1 MANGNRKKKGE
12 RQGSVLAKK
21 KYDMVTELYMEAAK
35 EVSAKPENWMAFLRS
50 ACRNYRLPFDEQLL
64 IHVQR
69 PNAAAVL
76 QMEDWNKKFGR
87 WVKRDAKGIAVID
100 QKPNA
105 MRLKYYFDISD
116 TQEGK
121 HKRLVRPVP
130 LWEVNA
136 GQREAVR
143 ETLADAFGVKAK
155 GAKFAE
161 TILEAAGNAAEDNFP
176 DYLDDILTSREG
188 SFLEGLDADRIEAET
203 KELMKNSIAYMLLVR
218 CGVDPDAYLS
228 ADDFRNIGNFNT
240 LALVNLFGAATS
252 GVSEIALREVADTVG
267 RLSQEE
273 KKKSRTFA
281 GMEADRYNK
290 KEQTETNTEGSLEY
304 ERDSIQQA
312 RRISPARHHRARRT
326 GTTPWEVRIPAPELP
341 EGASLR
347 DIYHP
352 ADQRKTE
359 PAPER
364 DTGRS
369 TESDGTAHRTD
380 GTSAGCDGGTE
391 SERPDGMGRQDGEHP
406 SGGRGTNYGGT
417 DLQLTSQELETEAN
431 NDWQTQRT
439 PMVQLMSKE
448 LEPEAGNDR
457 QAEPEPQL
465 KWHDRSSE
473 DRSLP
478 FFGEDKDIKSLLLST
493 PHLKAEKKEIQA
505 FLESHED
512 KEERTAYIKSIFN
525 HEYTELTLE
534 DGRRVGYK
542 AYQNVLHMWE
552 GSYLSRTSQAYYDWG
567 ILAGYFDGMRLLGE
581 LRDKCSPLLTVE
593 GQFSIMEELAEE
605 KPSAFSFSQEII
617 DTVIQSGSNIQHG
630 KYSVYSYFIKNH
642 TRKQKAEFLKKSYG
656 FSGKFPVILGTDIDM
671 MASGKG
677 LKLICGETELTLS
690 WEKVAKRI
698 EELMEAGRYLTKRE
712 MEYFP
717 EYEKNF
723 LAAEIFHFY
732 DKQPE
737 EVMRPYPYGADY
749 QTAVAAIQPQ
759 LEEAGQVK
767 EILAGMEEVIG
778 NTKKP
783 DPSYNYMRHIYQDIS
798 DYQNDAFPLL
808 TFASNEI
815 QEGQKAAGNS
825 QQDRDA
831 LALPGQPA
839 LLGREE
845 TLVGKLNEF
854 YQAYAPYEYQINVEE
869 GQTQEE
875 VLAEL
880 EGQLFH
886 PQSVREIYSYLSD
899 IFEEMETGDELYPG
913 LKELIERIGNLPS
926 MHPPYNLQVDT
937 AVFIGA
943 KEYRIEFL
951 SDETA
956 VLRDIEY
963 PLFTEEMSRG
973 ELERK
978 VRENPA
984 NDHLQEKQPLQ
995 EKTARNEIAGHQALP
1010 EPQEK
1015 KKSHKGRLAIAE
1027 KNYWSVMELAPE
1039 VMSGEQES
1047 KRFTAGKSFMPLT
1060 IERIGERRIAVS
1072 HYYSHNGDVIADPD
1086 MEFEYDHETKTLN
1099 ARTYQQ
1105 DNLHIFQSVMS
1116 NGAHNIKLE
1125 EELNQ
1130 FAGQWFDNIRQQ
1142 GYESVQEIE
1151 AKEEALV
1158 KDNTLNQKEKG
1169 AGQDQEEQSKSKVQ
1183 GQGEEPKREG
1193 ELEEYQKKEIGQDP
1207 ENTKQQDNSEENA
1220 LSESGFIPTW
1230 EQKKPAGRSESFD
1243 LHPEIPKEQR
1253 SQYRILDDA
1262 LGYGTQKEKF
1272 HSNLAAIQLLK
1283 KCEEE
1288 GRYATPDE
1296 QETLA
1301 KYVGWGGLSDAFD
1314 ETKPSW
1320 GYEYLELKTVLTEAE
1335 YSAAR
1340 ESTLTTFYTPPVVI
1354 RAIYQALENMG
1365 LKTGNIL
1372 EPSCGVGNFIGMKP
1386 ESLSGCSVYGV
1397 ELDPISGRIAKQLY
1411 QKSAI
1416 AVQGYEEAKLPDN
1429 FFDVAV
1435 GNVPFGQFK
1444 ISDKRYDKHHFL
1456 VHDFFFAK
1464 TLDKVRPGGVIAFIT
1479 SSGTMDKKNPSVRRY
1494 IAQRAELLG
1503 AIRLPNN
1510 TFLKNAGTQV
1520 TADILFLQKRDRMVE
1535 AEPDWIY
1542 LNTDENGITQ
1552 NHYFIEHPE
1561 MALGEMALEHTQYGM
1576 DSVCRPHPGKELKD
1590 LLEEAIVHIHAEISE
1605 YETGELV
1612 EETANAIPA
1621 DPNVANYSFTVSDG
1635 NIYYRENSRMKL
1647 VELSKT
1653 GANRVK
1659 GMVEIRDCVRE
1670 LIAFQRDGYPDADIQ
1685 KGQRE
1690 LNRLYDVFRSKY
1702 GLLNA
1707 RANHLVFADDSSYP
1721 LLCSLEVL
1729 AEDGTLERKADMF
1742 TKRTIKAH
1750 EAVTKVETA
1759 SEALSLSLSEKA
1771 CVDME
1776 YMCQLTGKGAEE
1788 VEQELKGVIFR
1799 LPDIKDVEPQF
1810 VSEDEYLSGNVRK
1823 KLKEAKL
1830 AAQSDPVYETN
1841 VQALERVQPK
1851 DLSAAEISVRLGATW
1866 IPTEDVGNFMFELLE
1881 TPGYLREHF
1890 KIYYSKSTGEW
1901 RGGGKSGDKGKVK
1914 ANNTYGTHRA
1924 NAYKILEDTLNLRDT
1939 RIYDYE
1945 VDDAGKKKAVLNKK
1959 ETAIAQ
1965 GKQDLIKQAFQDWIW
1980 QEPERRQRLASYYN
1994 EHFNAI
2000 RPREYDGSHL
2010 HFYGMNPEIQLRQH
2024 QKNGIARILYGG
2036 NTLLAHV
2043 MGAGKTYTMVA
2054 AAMESRRL
2062 GLCSKSMV
2070 VVPNHIIE
2078 QFAAEWLQLYPAV
2091 NILVATKRDFE
2102 TKNRKK
2108 FCARI
2113 ATSDIDAVII
2123 GHSQFERIPLSV
2135 ERQQWMLHKQL
2146 EEVMDGI
2153 LEAKCHGGS
2162 RFTVKQ
2168 LEKSKKSLE
2177 GRLKKLN
2184 DQSRKDDV
2192 VCFEEL
2198 GIDRLFVDEAD
2209 SYKNLFLYTKMRN
2222 VAGIAQT
2229 EAQKSSDMFL
2239 KCRYLDELTGGKG
2252 VIFATGT
2259 PISNS
2264 ITELYTMQRYLQ
2276 YGALEESH
2284 LQHFDAWAS
2293 TFGETVSAIEL
2304 APEGS
2309 GYRMKTRFAK
2319 FYNLPELMV
2328 MFREVAD
2335 IQTADMLNL
2344 PVPEAEYR
2352 VIHVKPSEMQK
2363 EMVEEL
2369 GNRAERVRNGM
2380 VDPASDNML
2389 LITNDGRKLALD
2401 QRLANEMLPDE
2412 PGSKINVCVEEV
2424 YKFWEEGREKKLT
2437 QLLFCDLSTPKN
2449 DGTFSV
2455 YNDIRDKLVA
2465 KGIPPEE
2472 IAFIHHADTDTK
2484 KKELFSKVRRG
2495 AVRVLMG
2502 STFKMGAGMNV
2513 QDLIVA
2519 SHDLDVPWRPRDLQQ
2534 RLGRTVRQGNTNKKV
2549 AIIRYVTE
2557 GTFDA
2562 FLYQVIENK
2571 QKFISQI
2578 MTSKSPV
2585 RSMEDI
2591 DEAALSYA
2599 EIKALATGNV
2609 HIKEKMELDIQV
2621 SKLQLLKQSF
2631 LSQKY
2636 EMENKVARYFPKE
2649 IKEQKQRITGYEA
2662 DMAQVQAHTPSER
2675 SIFPP
2680 MQING
2685 RTYQE
2690 KKEAGQALL
2699 DACKAMKSPE
2709 GVPLGAYRGFQMEL
2723 SYESFS
2729 REFVVALKGKRT
2741 YHVTLGKDLY
2751 GNITRIDHEIE
2762 KIPDS
2767 LEQCRERLKTL
2778 YVQLE
2783 TAKEEAKKEFPR
2795 EQELSEKVARLGELN
2810 ALLDLDKKDKILLDE
2825 VVEGKEAE
2833 PKRKKTERER

>member
-1 MANGNRKKKGE
+1 M
-12 RQGSVLAKK
+12 AKK
-21 KYDMVTELYMEAAK
+21 RFDVITELYAEAVK
-35 EVSAKPENWMAFLRS
+35 EVTATPENWMAFLRS

-228 ADDFRNIGNFNT
+228 ADDFQNIINFNT

-252 GVSEIALREVADTVG
+252 DVSEMALREVADTVG
-267 RLSQEE
+267 RLSQE
-273 KKKSRTFA
+273 KKKKKRTFA
-281 GMEADRYNK
+281 GMESDGYNK
-290 KEQTETNTEGSLEY
+290 REQTENNAEGSLEY

-312 RRISPARHHRARRT
+312 GRISPARHHRASRS

-341 EGASLR
+341 EGAALR
-347 DIYHP
+347 DIHHP
-352 ADQRKTE
+352 VDPGKIE
-359 PAPER
+359 PAPEG

-369 TESDGTAHRTD
+369 TEPDGTAHRTD
-380 GTSAGCDGGTE
+380 GTSTGRDGRTE

-417 DLQLTSQELETEAN
+417 DLQLTSQELE
-431 NDWQTQRT
+431 
-439 PMVQLMSKE
+439 
-448 LEPEAGNDR
+448 PEEGNDR
-457 QAEPEPQL
+457 QAEPETQL
-465 KWHDRSSE
+465 KWYDRGSE

-478 FFGEDKDIKSLLLST
+478 FFGQDKDIKALLLST

-617 DTVIQSGSNIQHG
+617 DTVIQSGSNVKYG
-630 KYSVYSYFIKNH
+630 KYSVYSYFTKNH
-642 TRKQKAEFLKKSYG
+642 SRRQKAEFLKKSYG
-656 FSGKFPVILGTDIDM
+656 ISGKFPVILGTDIDM

-677 LKLICGETELTLS
+677 LRLICGETELTLS
-690 WEKVAKRI
+690 WEKVAKRT

-723 LAAEIFHFY
+723 LAAKIFHFY

-749 QTAVAAIQPQ
+749 QMAVAALRPQ
-759 LEEAGQVK
+759 LEEAGRVE

-778 NTKKP
+778 NTAKP
-783 DPSYNYMRHIYQDIS
+783 EPSYNYMRHIYQDLS
-798 DYQNDAFPLL
+798 NYRNDTFPLL
-808 TFASNEI
+808 TPANNEI
-815 QEGQKAAGNS
+815 KERQKTAGDS
-825 QQDRDA
+825 QQDGDA

-839 LLGREE
+839 LLGREG
-845 TLVGKLNEF
+845 TLAEKLNRF
-854 YQAYAPYEYQINVEE
+854 YQAYAPYEYQINVED

-875 VLAEL
+875 VLEGL
-880 EGQLFH
+880 EGQLSH
-886 PQSVREIYSYLSD
+886 PQSVKEVYSYLSD
-899 IFEEMETGDELYPG
+899 IFAEMETGDELYPG
-913 LKELIERIGNLPS
+913 LKELIGGIEKLPS

-943 KEYRIEFL
+943 KEYCIEFL

-956 VLRDIEY
+956 VLRDMEY
-963 PLFTEEMSRG
+963 PLFTEEMPRG

-995 EKTARNEIAGHQALP
+995 ERTAKNEIAGHQALP

-1015 KKSHKGRLAIAE
+1015 KKSRKGRLAIAE

-1072 HYYSHNGDVIADPD
+1072 HYYSHNGDAIADPD

-1105 DNLHIFQSVMS
+1105 DNLHIFQNVMS

-1142 GYESVQEIE
+1142 GYEPVQEVE
-1151 AKEEALV
+1151 AKEEDLV

-1169 AGQDQEEQSKSKVQ
+1169 AGQDPEEQSKSKAQ
-1183 GQGEEPKREG
+1183 GQAEEPKREG
-1193 ELEEYQKKEIGQDP
+1193 EPEEHQKKEIGQDP
-1207 ENTKQQDNSEENA
+1207 ENTKQQDSSEENA
-1220 LSESGFIPTW
+1220 LSESGFVPTW
-1230 EQKKPAGRSESFD
+1230 EQKKAAGRHKSFD

-1262 LGYGTQKEKF
+1262 LGHGTQKEKF
-1272 HSNLAAIQLLK
+1272 HRNLAAIQLLK
-1283 KCEEE
+1283 KCEAED
-1288 GRYATPDE
+1288 RYAMPDE

-1301 KYVGWGGLSDAFD
+1301 KYVGWGGLPDAFD
-1314 ETKPSW
+1314 ETKPAW
-1320 GYEYLELKTVLTEAE
+1320 GNEYLELKTVLTEAE
-1335 YSAAR
+1335 YAAAR
-1340 ESTLTTFYTPPVVI
+1340 ESTLTAFYTPPVVI
-1354 RAIYQALENMG
+1354 RAIYQALEGMG

-1372 EPSCGVGNFIGMKP
+1372 EPSCGVGNFIGMRP

-1397 ELDPISGRIAKQLY
+1397 ELDPIAGRIAKQLY

-1416 AVQGYEEAKLPDN
+1416 AVQGYEEAELPDS

-1444 ISDKRYDKHHFL
+1444 VSDKRYDRYHFL

-1479 SSGTMDKKNPSVRRY
+1479 SSGTMDKKNPAVRRY

-1510 TFLKNAGTQV
+1510 TFLKNAGTQA
-1520 TADILFLQKRDRMVE
+1520 TADILLLQKRDRMVE

-1542 LNTDENGITQ
+1542 LDTDGNGITQ
-1552 NHYFIEHPE
+1552 NRYFIEHPE
-1561 MALGEMALEHTQYGM
+1561 MVLGEMAMEQTQYGM
-1576 DSVCRPHPGKELKD
+1576 DSTCRPYPGKELAD
-1590 LLEEAIVHIHAEISE
+1590 LLEEAVAHIHAEIVE

-1612 EETANAIPA
+1612 EETADTIPA
-1621 DPNVANYSFTVSDG
+1621 DPNVANYSYAVLDG
-1635 NIYYRENSRMKL
+1635 AIYYRENSRMKP

-1670 LIAFQRDGYPDADIQ
+1670 VIAFQRDNYPDADIQ
-1685 KGQRE
+1685 KGQQK
-1690 LNRLYDVFRSKY
+1690 LGRLYDVFRSKY

-1742 TKRTIKAH
+1742 TKRTIKPHKA
-1750 EAVTKVETA
+1750 ATKVDTA

-1776 YMCQLTGKGAEE
+1776 YMCQLTGKGAGE

-1799 LPDIKDVEPQF
+1799 LPDIKGAKPQF
-1810 VSEDEYLSGNVRK
+1810 VSEDEYLSGNVRR
-1823 KLKEAKL
+1823 KLKEARIAL
-1830 AAQSDPVYETN
+1830 QSDPVYETN
-1841 VQALERVQPK
+1841 VQALEQVQPK

-1901 RGGGKSGDKGKVK
+1901 RVEGKSGDKGNVK

-1939 RIYDYE
+1939 RIYDYK
-1945 VDDAGKKKAVLNKK
+1945 VDDAGKKKAILNKK

-1980 QEPERRQRLASYYN
+1980 REPERRQRLTSYYN
-1994 EHFNAI
+1994 EHFNAV

-2078 QFAAEWLQLYPAV
+2078 QFAAEWLQLYPAA
-2091 NILVATKRDFE
+2091 NILVATKKDFE

-2135 ERQQWMLHKQL
+2135 ERQKWMLHKQL

-2239 KCRYLDELTGGKG
+2239 KCRYLDDVICCEL
-2252 VIFATGT
+2252 
-2259 PISNS
+2259 
-2264 ITELYTMQRYLQ
+2264 
-2276 YGALEESH
+2276 
-2284 LQHFDAWAS
+2284 
-2293 TFGETVSAIEL
+2293 
-2304 APEGS
+2304 
-2309 GYRMKTRFAK
+2309 
-2319 FYNLPELMV
+2319 
-2328 MFREVAD
+2328 
-2335 IQTADMLNL
+2335 
-2344 PVPEAEYR
+2344 
-2352 VIHVKPSEMQK
+2352 
-2363 EMVEEL
+2363 
-2369 GNRAERVRNGM
+2369 
-2380 VDPASDNML
+2380 
-2389 LITNDGRKLALD
+2389 
-2401 QRLANEMLPDE
+2401 
-2412 PGSKINVCVEEV
+2412 
-2424 YKFWEEGREKKLT
+2424 
-2437 QLLFCDLSTPKN
+2437 
-2449 DGTFSV
+2449 
-2455 YNDIRDKLVA
+2455 
-2465 KGIPPEE
+2465 
-2472 IAFIHHADTDTK
+2472 
-2484 KKELFSKVRRG
+2484 
-2495 AVRVLMG
+2495 
-2502 STFKMGAGMNV
+2502 
-2513 QDLIVA
+2513 
-2519 SHDLDVPWRPRDLQQ
+2519 
-2534 RLGRTVRQGNTNKKV
+2534 
-2549 AIIRYVTE
+2549 
-2557 GTFDA
+2557 
-2562 FLYQVIENK
+2562 
-2571 QKFISQI
+2571 
-2578 MTSKSPV
+2578 
-2585 RSMEDI
+2585 
-2591 DEAALSYA
+2591 
-2599 EIKALATGNV
+2599 
-2609 HIKEKMELDIQV
+2609 
-2621 SKLQLLKQSF
+2621 
-2631 LSQKY
+2631 
-2636 EMENKVARYFPKE
+2636 
-2649 IKEQKQRITGYEA
+2649 
-2662 DMAQVQAHTPSER
+2662 
-2675 SIFPP
+2675 
-2680 MQING
+2680 
-2685 RTYQE
+2685 
-2690 KKEAGQALL
+2690 
-2699 DACKAMKSPE
+2699 
-2709 GVPLGAYRGFQMEL
+2709 
-2723 SYESFS
+2723 
-2729 REFVVALKGKRT
+2729 
-2741 YHVTLGKDLY
+2741 
-2751 GNITRIDHEIE
+2751 
-2762 KIPDS
+2762 
-2767 LEQCRERLKTL
+2767 
-2778 YVQLE
+2778 
-2783 TAKEEAKKEFPR
+2783 
-2795 EQELSEKVARLGELN
+2795 
-2810 ALLDLDKKDKILLDE
+2810 
-2825 VVEGKEAE
+2825 
-2833 PKRKKTERER
+2833 